1 MNKLDENHTNPF
13 RLDGKTALVTGGG
26 SGLGFGIAEC
36 FVASGARVMIAGQTE
51 GKLIEAVEKLG
62 PNASYHVAD
71 VTDGDAAVDLVAA
84 CTDRFGKLD
93 CLINN
98 AGTHVKKPYLDMS
111 VTDVQNVLDVHVLA
125 AFRLSQLV
133 IPAMRSARSGNIV
146 FIASMASYLSI
157 PQVIGYTAAKSA
169 VLGLVRGTAAEIG
182 SDNIRVN
189 AIAPGWIASP
199 MTEKALAG
207 DPERKQKI
215 ISRTPMGRMGKPQDI
230 GWAATYL
237 CSDAAAFVT
246 GHTLVVDGGAVSG
259 F

>member
-1 MNKLDENHTNPF
+1 MNALIENRTNPF

-26 SGLGFGIAEC
+26 SGLGFGIADC
-36 FVASGARVMIAGQTE
+36 FVASGANVMIAGQSE
-51 GKLIEAVEKLG
+51 DKLIAAVKRLG

-71 VTDGDAAVDLVAA
+71 VTDAEAATDLVAA
-84 CTDRFGKLD
+84 CTARFGKLD
-93 CLINN
+93 CLVNN
-98 AGTHVKKPYLDMS
+98 AGTHVKKPYLEMS
-111 VTDVQNVLDVHVLA
+111 MAEMQSVLDVHVLA

-133 IPAMRSARSGNIV
+133 IPAMQVAQSGSIV
-146 FIASMASYLSI
+146 FVASMASFLSI

-169 VLGLVRGTAAEIG
+169 VLGLVRGTAAEVG
-182 SDNIRVN
+182 ADNIRVN
-189 AIAPGWIASP
+189 GIAPGWITSP
-199 MTEKALAG
+199 MSEKALAG

-215 ISRTPMGRMGKPQDI
+215 LSRTPMQRMGEPQDI

-237 CSDAAAFVT
+237 CSDAANFVT